1 MSRLG
6 VESGLGP
13 KIKFVVLHS
22 NFNFY
27 LRSNSMQAL
36 QIVGQHR
43 SNHTMKKTILAI
55 PTLRSIFLTFT
66 QHEPFMI
73 FIHEFN

>member
-1 MSRLG
+1 MRHLE

-27 LRSNSMQAL
+27 VRSNFIS
-36 QIVGQHR
+36 G
-43 SNHTMKKTILAI
+43 SETIA
-55 PTLRSIFLTFT
+55 SSWSK
-66 QHEPFMI
+66 
-73 FIHEFN
+73 